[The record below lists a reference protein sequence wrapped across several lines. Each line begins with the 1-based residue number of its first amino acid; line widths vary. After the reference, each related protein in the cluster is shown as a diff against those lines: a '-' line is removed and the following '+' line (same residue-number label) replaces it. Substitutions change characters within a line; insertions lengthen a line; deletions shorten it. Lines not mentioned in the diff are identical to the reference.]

1 MSNLIYNIFM
11 EKIIQNGT
19 AVLKVTSK
27 EIGGIETHVEK
38 GEFWTFRNL
47 AVLYCPETKM
57 SMILSFPT
65 LEVLVSHVRSISVK
79 SGHLLYPSGKCSG
92 EYQNGKRMK
101 SYEGDCYYTIGADC
115 QIKRLGAL
123 VENGALYV
131 DGNRFSFFDK
141 YVGLKQKTY
150 SSVFRNEYNP
160 KQIVCVGMD
169 FKSYDVWYDNR
180 QGMLERTFADMLLVV
195 CQSHGMLL
203 NRNRHKDIYYEKPI
217 VLPSLLKRCKE
228 LLSLKKPM
236 SLAYGVDNTDYLY
249 LTAPR
254 SFSEALKDSVY
265 VLSRLCRLKP
275 AL

>member
-1 MSNLIYNIFM
+1 ME
-11 EKIIQNGT
+11 EKIIRNGT
-19 AVLKVTSK
+19 AVLKVTSR

-38 GEFWTFRNL
+38 GEFWTLRNL

-57 SMILSFPT
+57 NMILSLP
-65 LEVLVSHVRSISVK
+65 EMKVLAENVPSITVK
-79 SGHLLYPSGKCSG
+79 SGHLIYPSGKCCG
-92 EYQNGKRMK
+92 EYRNGMKTK
-101 SYEGDCYYTIGADC
+101 SYDGDCYYAIGTDC

-123 VENGALYV
+123 VEKGALYV
-131 DGNRFSFFDK
+131 DGSRFSFFDK

-150 SSVFRNEYNP
+150 FSVFRNEYNP
-160 KQIVCVGMD
+160 RQIICAEMD
-169 FKSYDVWYDNR
+169 FRSFDVWYDNR
-180 QGMLERTFADMLLVV
+180 RGILERTFADMLLVV

-203 NRNRHKDIYYEKPI
+203 NRNRHKDVYYEKPL
-217 VLPSLLKRCKE
+217 VLPSMLKRCEE

-254 SFSEALKDSVY
+254 SFGEIMRDSVY